1 VDAAVHMAGGATAPA
16 LTDYTTAIG
25 GPEPAGAIYSEA
37 AAVYLQT
44 GKKDKAVEVIESGW
58 TRLQEPPSLAVP
70 LIRTYRLSGRQ
81 ADADRVATQCAVRWP
96 ACRPSARRRRRA
108 SRDGE
113 RPQRDVSRT
122 RVVAFPI
129 RRSAGLQTAAARRAA
144 Q

>member
-1 VDAAVHMAGGATAPA
+1 MAGGATAPA

-44 GKKDKAVEVIESGW
+44 GKTDKAVEVIESGW

-96 ACRPSARRRRRA
+96 GMQTVCAKEAK
-108 SRDGE
+108 GE
-113 RPQRDVSRT
+113 S
-122 RVVAFPI
+122 
-129 RRSAGLQTAAARRAA
+129 
-144 Q
+144 